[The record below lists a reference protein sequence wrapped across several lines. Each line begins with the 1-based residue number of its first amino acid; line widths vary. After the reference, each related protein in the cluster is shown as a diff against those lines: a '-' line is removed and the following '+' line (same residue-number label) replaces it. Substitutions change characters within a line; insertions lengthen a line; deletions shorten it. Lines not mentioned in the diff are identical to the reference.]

1 MKAEQE
7 LKVIGDLLRDYAQ
20 HDEAREYTQPLPW
33 REFHDEVG
41 KLWADSQDRASSA
54 AK

>member
-1 MKAEQE
+1 MEAEKE

-20 HDEAREYTQPLPW
+20 HDEARDYTQPLPW
-33 REFHDEVG
+33 REFHDEIG
-41 KLWADSQDRASSA
+41 KLWEDSQGRVSNV